1 VENHVPP
8 CIPPSLRT
16 GGREQLFYYPSL
28 PHRSTLRW
36 TVYSFMKREREREKE
51 RSTKK
56 KNAKRKAS
64 EMNRNE

>member
-1 VENHVPP
+1 M
-8 CIPPSLRT
+8 
-16 GGREQLFYYPSL
+16 YPSL
-28 PHRSTLRW
+28 PPNGREGATFLLSLPPTQ
-36 TVYSFMKREREREKE
+36 VYSPVNSVFLHEEREREREKE